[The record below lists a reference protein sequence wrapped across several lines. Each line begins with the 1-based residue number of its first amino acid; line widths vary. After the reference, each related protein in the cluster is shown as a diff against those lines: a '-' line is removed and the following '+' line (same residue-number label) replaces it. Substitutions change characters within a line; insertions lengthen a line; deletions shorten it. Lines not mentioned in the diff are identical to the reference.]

1 MLVKK
6 RMLAA
11 AAIVAASGLVLAG
24 CAAGGGGGES
34 GEPIVIGSSLPLTGP
49 LAPFGNAMQL
59 GYETAIQEVNDEG
72 GLDVGGTKRPVELVV
87 QDNASDGNTAAEQ
100 ARSLVLD
107 DGAVA
112 LLGAATP
119 PLNIPISL
127 AAEQL
132 KVPVVNTLTPI
143 QAWLSGAPD
152 GYTYAW
158 DFFFDEVQMTQTQF
172 QAADTITTNKKVALF
187 TDQEEDGVVMGG
199 IWEKVAPE
207 FGYEI
212 VYRAEFPVGNT
223 NFASQVKAAADA
235 QAEIVIAQVIPPDG
249 IAILKEMKA
258 QGFDPQAFFMEKA
271 GNTGGYPQISE
282 GLGDGLMAANWW
294 AEGMGYERE
303 QEFIDTF
310 AEQLG
315 GVNSDLATLIFGYS
329 VAQVLMDAISNAGST
344 EPDAINEAIGKTDGT
359 YPGGKIKFA
368 DNHAATAPAV
378 QTQWVGNDMI
388 MVTDAE
394 GNAVNPIIAPMPGLA
409 P

>member
-1 MLVKK
+1 MKK
-6 RMLAA
+6 KMLAA
-11 AAIVAASGLVLAG
+11 AALVAASGLVLAG

-34 GEPIVIGSSLPLTGP
+34 GDPIVIGTSLPLTGP
-49 LAPFGNAMQL
+49 LAPFGNSMQL

-152 GYTYAW
+152 GYKYAW

-294 AEGMGYERE
+294 AEGMGYDRE

-315 GVNSDLATLIFGYS
+315 GVNSDLGTLVFGYS
-329 VAQVLMDAISNAGST
+329 IAQVLMDAISNAGST

-359 YPGGKIKFA
+359 FPAGKIKFG
-368 DNHAATAPAV
+368 DNHASAAPAV

-388 MVTDAE
+388 LVTDAE
-394 GNAVNPIIAPMPGLA
+394 GNSVNPIIAPMPGLA